1 MKLKDKPWINNK
13 IQKMMRIRDRI
24 LLKLKKKTTNDN
36 LTLYKKF
43 RNRVSNEIKKVKKII
58 FIILFLL
65 TLKIYTQK

>member
-1 MKLKDKPWINNK
+1 MNNK

-58 FIILFLL
+58 FIIFFLL
-65 TLKIYTQK
+65 ALKI